1 MVMRFVIGQ
10 TLEAAKEAEILAE
23 SRQYGGFLR
32 LSLQVI
38 LFNMWHACVIQQ
50 LGMMHALRL
59 CVMRTSIGPH
69 AFGALLRQHKV
80 FSTPAAGSP
89 MSVHNDVAHNVHHK
103 C

>member
-32 LSLQVI
+32 LSLQVK

-50 LGMMHALRL
+50 LGMFNPACTKVVCNENKYRATCIWRL
-59 CVMRTSIGPH
+59 AETTQS
-69 AFGALLRQHKV
+69 F
-80 FSTPAAGSP
+80 
-89 MSVHNDVAHNVHHK
+89 
-103 C
+103 